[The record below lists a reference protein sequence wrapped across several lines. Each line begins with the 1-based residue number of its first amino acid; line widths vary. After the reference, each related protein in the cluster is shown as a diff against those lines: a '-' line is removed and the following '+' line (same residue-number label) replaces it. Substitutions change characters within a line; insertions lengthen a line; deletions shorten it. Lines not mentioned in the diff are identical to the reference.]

1 MPATLAVRPATTL
14 LTNVN
19 IFGEADSYNR
29 APRVRVARTVH
40 LSFAE
45 ILGMLAYPGGLTWE
59 ELQDESEVLRSV
71 LYSLVDSTG
80 EEIRQ
85 NAVRAMA
92 DLGGLTDNP
101 ESTRYAAHLA
111 MVVTRVFGI
120 TLPTVPDASVS
131 LRHVRSDVDINGERC
146 RFNGAPRIALSAPL
160 WLTFGELL
168 GLLALSPDS
177 GLVYE
182 ELDEDDALFTYL
194 WIGLNDATWDDV
206 EESAVRAL
214 GVLAGRVPDE
224 SAEFVT
230 AAAPAVT
237 RAFGIAA

>member
-1 MPATLAVRPATTL
+1 MPATLAVRPAAALRTD
-14 LTNVN
+14 VN
-19 IFGEADSYNR
+19 IFGEVDGYNH

-45 ILGMLAYPGGLTWE
+45 ILGMLAYPSALTWE
-59 ELQDESEVLRSV
+59 ELQDEAEVLRSV
-71 LYSLVDSTG
+71 FFSLVDNTG
-80 EEIRQ
+80 EQIRR

-101 ESTRYAAHLA
+101 ESTRYVAHLA

-131 LRHVRSDVDINGERC
+131 LRHVRSDVDINGETC
-146 RFNGAPRIALSAPL
+146 RFNSAPRIALSAPL

-168 GLLALSPDS
+168 GLIALNPDS
-177 GLVYE
+177 GLVYD

-194 WIGLNDATWDDV
+194 WIGLSDATWDDV
-206 EESAVRAL
+206 DRLAARAL
-214 GVLAGRVPDE
+214 GVLEGRDRDE

-230 AAAPAVT
+230 AAAPAVA